1 MKLVNKLKK
10 NKSKIKTSQPK
21 KISLYELQNSPK
33 YMGFRVK
40 V

>member
-1 MKLVNKLKK
+1 MKLITKVKK
-10 NKSKIKTSQPK
+10 NKSKIKISQPK
-21 KISLYELQNSPK
+21 RISLYELQNSPK